1 MHIHREPTLA
11 GLFRSAAT
19 RPSPS
24 APPPPVPLPVREAV
38 GLANVAAAGHRF
50 ATVYADPPWPQAK
63 RGPQMT
69 VEEIAAQPVAD
80 VCEADAHL
88 HIWATNK
95 SLPDALAVMA
105 AWGFVYRSC
114 LVCLNREMGNGSYW
128 QASHEFLLFGTRG
141 RLPFKDRN
149 QPSWIECDWPEDG
162 SKPPSIRQLIET
174 VSPGP
179 YLELFGSSKIF
190 DPNWTSIP

>member
-1 MHIHREPTLA
+1 MWPLLA
-11 GLFRSAAT
+11 TDSPRSTPT
-19 RPSPS
+19 RPGRKPN
-24 APPPPVPLPVREAV
+24 AAV
-38 GLANVAAAGHRF
+38 
-50 ATVYADPPWPQAK
+50 
-63 RGPQMT
+63 QMT
-69 VEEIAAQPVAD
+69 VEQIAAQPVAD

-128 QASHEFLLFGTRG
+128 QESHQFLLFGMRG

-149 QPSWIECDWPEDG
+149 QPSWIECDWPKDG
-162 SKPPSIRQLIET
+162 GQPPSIHQLIET

-179 YLELFGSSKIF
+179 YLELFGSGKVF
-190 DPNWTSIP
+190 DQNWTNIP